1 MSKDEQY
8 NRRNCIEFS
17 GILDTR
23 NDDKLEEIIIKACKD
38 VNIDVSGM
46 DIGVCHRLLV
56 KQNAA
61 NVIKWVIVNFVNR
74 KHAKSILSKKFP
86 LSSTNFSRLNINDK
100 LYFNFSL
107 CQYYCYL
114 WRRCKDLQRKKMIHH
129 TFLSEQTLP

>member
-1 MSKDEQY
+1 MSKDDQY

-23 NDDKLEEIIIKACKD
+23 NDDKLEETIIKACKD
-38 VNIDVSGM
+38 VNNIDVSGM
-46 DIGVCHRLLV
+46 DIGICHRLLV

-61 NVIKWVIVNFVNR
+61 NVSKWVIVNFVNR

-100 LYFNFSL
+100 L
-107 CQYYCYL
+107 
-114 WRRCKDLQRKKMIHH
+114 
-129 TFLSEQTLP
+129 